1 MKYYYNKQKN
11 IIVDFF
17 ILSNDKEN
25 QFIEITPENYSE
37 INREFIQKLY
47 GIKIYQRKKNP
58 QGVIF
63 EYLYNMEP
71 FGNLNQ
77 KYFRELTTEEK
88 EKFINSLGSDAIKG
102 YIQQY
107 LIIK

>member
-17 ILSNDKEN
+17 ITSNDKEN
-25 QFIEITPENYSE
+25 RFIEITSENYAE
-37 INREFIQKLY
+37 INQQFIQRLHE
-47 GIKIYQRKKNP
+47 IKIYQKRENP
-58 QGVIF
+58 KGVIF

-71 FGNLNQ
+71 FADLNQ
-77 KYFRELTTEEK
+77 KYFRELTNREK
-88 EKFINSLGSDAIKG
+88 EEFIKSLGSDAING

-107 LIIK
+107 LTFE